1 MRLGA
6 NPVADTFKTTGRS
19 TTTTVQNKQRKEIP
33 VDSDLLEIEINNTPA
48 VDDDYVRVK
57 CECSHERY
65 RVPCRIRARKPGS
78 QSVTAVLT
86 NPDGRLRFPGDAD
99 KTKTVTVPGDG
110 SWVGFEISGEK
121 GSKALNDALIV
132 AHEATASGKVLAQK
146 PTTVFW
152 FDEAKINLT
161 PGGTYGAHGGQFR
174 TAGQPA
180 IKHSAQA
187 KIKPDGVNCA
197 APQISVLKVGIMQN
211 DVTRGVG
218 TETIWGPPAISW
230 APGVAAG
237 TQITVPAKFHET
249 SSLPVSA
256 NDIAPSVAPLYD
268 QPGKADTLDPNS
280 LMPPINCRGGRPAT
294 SYDTPA
300 MPLST
305 ARTVAARSSDGTV
318 VGTLTYPV
326 LSSRVLGSFISW
338 AVIFN
343 TSTQHFCPLRQ
354 RGWQVHVDTAATTP
368 QKATAASA
376 DAPVSIQP
384 VLTPTANDLV
394 NDPRNAQSGQLGSET
409 VTFRK

>member
-1 MRLGA
+1 M
-6 NPVADTFKTTGRS
+6 ADTFKTTGRS
-19 TTTTVQNKQRKEIP
+19 TTSPVDNKQRKEVL

-65 RVPCRIRARKPGS
+65 RVPCRIRTRKPGS
-78 QSVTAVLT
+78 QSVTAVLA

-132 AHEATASGKVLAQK
+132 AHEATVGGKVLAQK
-146 PTTVFW
+146 PATVFW
-152 FDEAKINLT
+152 FDEAKIDLT
-161 PGGTYGAHGGQFR
+161 PGGTYGPHGGEFT

-180 IKHSAQA
+180 ITHSAQA
-187 KIKPDGVNCA
+187 KIKPDGLNCS

-218 TETIWGPPAISW
+218 TETIWGSPTISW
-230 APGVAAG
+230 APGVPAG
-237 TQITVPAKFHET
+237 TQITIPARFHET
-249 SSLPVSA
+249 SSLPVAA

-268 QPGKADTLDPNS
+268 QPGKEDTVDPNS
-280 LMPPINCRGGRPAT
+280 LKPPINCSGGAPAT

-300 MPLST
+300 MPLPT
-305 ARTVAARSSDGTV
+305 ARTVPARSSDGTF
-318 VGTLTYPV
+318 VGTVTYPV
-326 LSSRVLGSFISW
+326 ISAKVLGSFISW

-343 TSTQHFCPLRQ
+343 TSNNDFCVLRQ
-354 RGWQVHVDTAATTP
+354 RAWQVHVDSAATTP
-368 QKATAASA
+368 QKATAAAEDSPA
-376 DAPVSIQP
+376 SIQP

-394 NDPRNAQSGQLGSET
+394 NDPRNAKSGQLGSET